1 MDSSMRSKIIQGW
14 KLKFFS
20 KKQQISAKNKHGV
33 KIYPSI
39 LFHLSV
45 SGSLEPIPA
54 SIGREAGYI
63 QVASLSQARGEHANS
78 AWAGKQDY
86 ISHIAPLSHIQW
98 WLYQAHPAVPTTEF
112 LTSVKESLE
121 MEWFSWTGLTD
132 LFHLGRLY
140 LVEVPGTRFS
150 FCTYSAGI
158 PSDLRWF
165 KNVMSCHRLASR
177 WHHSISHESISFT
190 KTKTAIFKDLAMR
203 EIATDKKQHW
213 DRVKQSRY
221 WCKRA
226 LRRKEADGVR
236 VCLQALLPSLSFF
249 FSLFLRLSIDATS
262 DFRVM

>member
-1 MDSSMRSKIIQGW
+1 MWQRWLCFWVTAFTRSVQHVAEVKLRLEPSTIFSSWTYGFNFKLLHRLVLKISTSQTCVSGLQWDDNTPRTRSKN
-14 KLKFFS
+14 LS
-20 KKQQISAKNKHGV
+20 N
-33 KIYPSI
+33 

-140 LVEVPGTRFS
+140 LVEVPGTRFA
-150 FCTYSAGI
+150 FWTYSAGI

-165 KNVMSCHRLASR
+165 KNDVMPP
-177 WHHSISHESISFT
+177 I
-190 KTKTAIFKDLAMR
+190 
-203 EIATDKKQHW
+203 
-213 DRVKQSRY
+213 
-221 WCKRA
+221 
-226 LRRKEADGVR
+226 G
-236 VCLQALLPSLSFF
+236 
-249 FSLFLRLSIDATS
+249 
-262 DFRVM
+262 

>member
-1 MDSSMRSKIIQGW
+1 MWQRWLCFWVTAFTRSVQHVAEVKLRLEPSTIFSSWTYGFNFKLLHRLVLKISTSQTCVSGLQWDDNTPRTRSKN
-14 KLKFFS
+14 LS
-20 KKQQISAKNKHGV
+20 N
-33 KIYPSI
+33 

-98 WLYQAHPAVPTTEF
+98 WLYQAAVPTTEF

-150 FCTYSAGI
+150 FCTWDSKWSEVI
-158 PSDLRWF
+158 QKCD
-165 KNVMSCHRLASR
+165 VMPP
-177 WHHSISHESISFT
+177 I
-190 KTKTAIFKDLAMR
+190 
-203 EIATDKKQHW
+203 
-213 DRVKQSRY
+213 
-221 WCKRA
+221 
-226 LRRKEADGVR
+226 G
-236 VCLQALLPSLSFF
+236 
-249 FSLFLRLSIDATS
+249 
-262 DFRVM
+262 

>member
-1 MDSSMRSKIIQGW
+1 MWQRWLCFWVTAFTRSVQHVAEVKLRLEPSTIFSSWTYGFNFKLLHRLVLKISTSQTCVSGLQWDDNTPRTRSKN
-14 KLKFFS
+14 LS
-20 KKQQISAKNKHGV
+20 H
-33 KIYPSI
+33 

-98 WLYQAHPAVPTTEF
+98 WLYQAAVPTTEF

-150 FCTYSAGI
+150 FCTWDSKWSEVI
-158 PSDLRWF
+158 QKCD
-165 KNVMSCHRLASR
+165 VMPP
-177 WHHSISHESISFT
+177 I
-190 KTKTAIFKDLAMR
+190 
-203 EIATDKKQHW
+203 
-213 DRVKQSRY
+213 
-221 WCKRA
+221 
-226 LRRKEADGVR
+226 G
-236 VCLQALLPSLSFF
+236 
-249 FSLFLRLSIDATS
+249 
-262 DFRVM
+262 

>member
-1 MDSSMRSKIIQGW
+1 MSGLQWDDNTPRTQSKN
-14 KLKFFS
+14 LS
-20 KKQQISAKNKHGV
+20 N
-33 KIYPSI
+33 

-54 SIGREAGYI
+54 SIGREAGSI

-150 FCTYSAGI
+150 FWTYSAGI

-165 KNVMSCHRLASR
+165 KNDVMPP
-177 WHHSISHESISFT
+177 I
-190 KTKTAIFKDLAMR
+190 
-203 EIATDKKQHW
+203 
-213 DRVKQSRY
+213 
-221 WCKRA
+221 
-226 LRRKEADGVR
+226 G
-236 VCLQALLPSLSFF
+236 
-249 FSLFLRLSIDATS
+249 
-262 DFRVM
+262 